1 MAINFPSSSTLNQ
14 ISQVGSNYY
23 IWNGKH
29 NKCLSKYNL
38 KYLINNKK
46 IL

>member
-23 IWNGKH
+23 IWMGNTISVYP
-29 NKCLSKYNL
+29 NT
-38 KYLINNKK
+38 I
-46 IL
+46 